1 MTSQLPLVL
10 AGLLLLTGCG
20 STAYSKHLSKA
31 YSAYDRGD
39 CAEVISQLSETERV
53 SRSRPY
59 LQPEISLLRGQCLER
74 QALYLDA
81 VQVYRYLVDHYPHNE
96 YAYRAGARL
105 ETLRQL
111 GHYDPD
117 KPLAPQVR

>member
-1 MTSQLPLVL
+1 MTNQLS
-10 AGLLLLTGCG
+10 LLLALLLVLTGC
-20 STAYSKHLSKA
+20 SSAYSKHLSKA
-31 YSAYDRGD
+31 YSAYEIGD
-39 CAEVISQLSETERV
+39 CAEVIRQLSQTERL

-81 VQVYRYLVDHYPHNE
+81 VQTYRYLVDHYPQNE
-96 YAYRAGARL
+96 YTYRAGARL

-111 GHYDPD
+111 VHYDPEQA
-117 KPLAPQVR
+117 LAPRIR

>member
-1 MTSQLPLVL
+1 MTNKLSFLL
-10 AGLLLLTGCG
+10 AGLLVLTGCS

-31 YSAYDRGD
+31 YNAYDDGD
-39 CAEVISQLSETERV
+39 CAEVISQLSQTERL

-74 QALYLDA
+74 EGLYLDA
-81 VQVYRYLVDHYPHNE
+81 AQTYRYLLDHYPHNE

-105 ETLRQL
+105 ETLHQL
-111 GHYDPD
+111 GHYDPAN
-117 KPLAPQVR
+117 PLPPQAN